1 MPRLLNALREHRH
14 FFIVVALLTLVM
26 TFPAGLHVFDYK
38 DLWFPSTNLDVFM
51 KIWDGWHGWNNISS
65 PSDFFF
71 TNLLFYPH
79 GVSLTFHNYSLPH
92 MIVQGGLAKLMPV
105 SNAYTL
111 TYLLFVF
118 TVACSSYVYLFY
130 LMEDRSIATLGAII
144 VAMSP
149 FIINQ
154 EEQVE
159 IQMMATIPLSLYFFH
174 RGAVERRYGLLLL
187 SALLVGATCLIGMYL
202 FVILS
207 LMFAMYCLYFAAVRG
222 RDKAYWIALALCAA
236 IIGAVSLPRIY
247 PMLDSE
253 QGLDEALSKME
264 GNEIASDL
272 AEYVLNTRNPFTG
285 PFLRKT
291 LGLENVTAIKH
302 NFAFVGFS
310 ILILVSVGLLRKP
323 YRRKMLPWMFL
334 LAPFVLLR
342 LGSTLTIGGQQYHDV
357 LLPKHYL
364 DELAPILTKGFYITG
379 IFHGGALLPLAVMA
393 GYGALSI
400 VRSLDGRRRAAVI
413 GVCVVLISFE
423 YYSEIQPRVVSK
435 QNLAH
440 LRWLGDEPGAIRLI
454 NLPMGRQQSK
464 WYGFL
469 QTRSGYPQAEGLVA
483 RTPSSAYSDIR
494 AKYLLEAWYFDT
506 PVKCADTAYLAG
518 LDQLEEDGFSHVVF
532 HEGLPNAYAIR
543 GSFPGVAPSYMDE
556 FVAIYRL
563 NDLRLSCP
571 LEVRDRLPLVTAY
584 RDILQ
589 QNSILDERH
598 GYAVLIAASQ
608 SASAD
613 IIKYLRHLTQIKRD
627 VVTIAGDETANIDV
641 QSLQRPDLDG
651 IAELEARDALWL
663 LRVPQA
669 RNAEQTAAFQDWF
682 AERFRFCQRGQE
694 DESAVFDLY
703 LRVGIPCSAMDQS
716 SEVDAHYDSGAL
728 LHNASYVV
736 DGNLLRFF
744 LAWTNFNSNNYAFS
758 LQFFDQNGDK
768 PLQYDNVIYRQLLS
782 THEIDISSLPD
793 GEYSIQLIV
802 YDFETQVSQGGTVTG
817 ASERF
822 ERELEIARIEWKP

>member
-1 MPRLLNALREHRH
+1 MRRLLNALREHRH
-14 FFIVVALLTLVM
+14 FIIVVTLLTLVM

-51 KIWDGWHGWNNISS
+51 KIWDGWHGWQNVTS

-71 TNLLFYPH
+71 TNLLFYPK

-92 MIVQGGLAKLMPV
+92 MIVQGGLASLMPV

-111 TYLLFVF
+111 TYLIFVF
-118 TVACSSYVYLFY
+118 TVACSSYVYLYY
-130 LMEDRSIATLGAII
+130 LMEDKSAAVLGAII

-149 FIINQ
+149 FVINQ
-154 EEQVE
+154 EEHVE

-174 RGAVERRYGLLLL
+174 RGAVERRYRLLLL

-236 IIGAVSLPRIY
+236 IIGAASLPRIY

-323 YRRKMLPWMFL
+323 YRRKMLPWLFL

-342 LGSTLTIGGQQYHDV
+342 LGSTLTIGGQQYHNV

-379 IFHGGALLPLAVMA
+379 IFHSGALLPLAVMA

-413 GVCVVLISFE
+413 GVCIVLICFE
-423 YYSEIQPRVVSK
+423 YYSEIQPRIVSK

-469 QTRSGYPQAEGLVA
+469 QTLSGYPQAEGLVA
-483 RTPSSAYSDIR
+483 RTPWSAYSDIR
-494 AKYLLEAWYFDT
+494 AKYLLKAWYFDT
-506 PVKCADTAYLAG
+506 PVKCESFAYLAG
-518 LDQLEEDGFSHVVF
+518 LAQLEEDGFSHIVYHKGV
-532 HEGLPNAYAIR
+532 PNSDAIKGSFSGIKPAYA
-543 GSFPGVAPSYMDE
+543 DE
-556 FVAIYRL
+556 FVTIYRL
-563 NDLRLSCP
+563 NNLRMGCSQA
-571 LEVRDRLPLVTAY
+571 VRRRHRATTAY
-584 RDILQ
+584 RNAVGKLSLMDARRGRAVVFPETVQGGDDFMHYLRQFAPIEITVVTLNSDNAENIII
-589 QNSILDERH
+589 QNSTFP
-598 GYAVLIAASQ
+598 
-608 SASAD
+608 D
-613 IIKYLRHLTQIKRD
+613 IDAPQ
-627 VVTIAGDETANIDV
+627 
-641 QSLQRPDLDG
+641 
-651 IAELEARDALWL
+651 ELEAQAALWL
-663 LRVPQA
+663 VNVPQA
-669 RNAEQTAAFQDWF
+669 PKAELTAAYRDWF
-682 AERFRFCQRGQE
+682 AKRFHFCQRFQT
-694 DESAVFDLY
+694 DDRPVFDLY
-703 LRVGIPCSAMDQS
+703 LRADIPCSAMENSSAMEVQYDNGARLHNISYAVDQ
-716 SEVDAHYDSGAL
+716 EL
-728 LHNASYVV
+728 LHFYM
-736 DGNLLRFF
+736 
-744 LAWTNFNSNNYAFS
+744 AWTKTSTRNYGFS
-758 LQFFDQNGDK
+758 LQFFNEDGNK
-768 PLQYDNVIYRQLLS
+768 ALQYDNVIYRDLLAV
-782 THEIDISSLPD
+782 HDIDASSLPE
-793 GEYSIQLIV
+793 GAYSIQLIV
-802 YDFETQVSQGGTVTG
+802 YDFETQVSQGGVVT
-817 ASERF
+817 ATSERF